1 MKPKLDVLVI
11 EDSELD
17 SKILLQLIQAGGFE
31 VHSIRVETG
40 GDLRSAINNGHWD
53 LILADYN
60 LPMLKGPEALR
71 VVQETGKDIPFIVI
85 SGGIGE
91 DLAVQIMKAG
101 AHDYLMKGALARL
114 VPVVEREV
122 REARDRQARRTAEA
136 GLRAADEQFRVAREI
151 QQRLFP
157 KAPPLIDG
165 YDIAGVSF
173 PAAETGGD
181 YFDFIPMSTGTWGL
195 VVGDVTGHGIGP
207 ALLMS
212 EARAYLRILA
222 RYGDEVGD
230 ILARANTVLTEDLG
244 DERFVTLLL
253 AKLDPAARRLY
264 YANAGHP
271 PGFVIDRN
279 GALRLELRRTG
290 MPLGLCPDVSYTPAS
305 PVELVSGEIVV
316 LVSDGF
322 EEAMS
327 PHQEMFGRE
336 RLIECLSAN
345 HRASAREI
353 LARIHEAVESHTGDG
368 GQQDDYTAVVLK
380 VL

>member
-1 MKPKLDVLVI
+1 MKTKLAVLVI

-17 SKILLQLIQAGGFE
+17 AKILLHLLQAGGFE
-31 VHSIRVETG
+31 VHSIRVETPD
-40 GDLRSAINNGHWD
+40 DLRAAIRNGSWD

-60 LPMLKGPEALR
+60 LPLLKGPEALR
-71 VVQETGKDIPFIVI
+71 LVQESGNDIPFIVI

-122 REARDRQARRTAEA
+122 RESRDRQARRTAEA
-136 GLRAADEQFRVAREI
+136 GLRAADEQFRIAREI

-157 KAPPLIDG
+157 KSPPQIDG
-165 YDIAGVSF
+165 FDIAGASF
-173 PAAETGGD
+173 PAQATGGD
-181 YFDFIPMSTGTWGL
+181 YFDFIPMSAGTWGL
-195 VVGDVTGHGIGP
+195 TVGDVTGHGIGP

-212 EARAYLRILA
+212 ETRAYLRLLA

-230 ILARANTVLTEDLG
+230 ILARANTVLSEDLG
-244 DERFVTLLL
+244 DERYVTLLL
-253 AKLDPAARRLY
+253 VKLDPATRRLY

-271 PGFVIDRN
+271 PGFVIDRH
-279 GALRLELRRTG
+279 GGLRLELRRTG
-290 MPLGLCPDVSYTPAS
+290 MPLGLCPDVSYTPAA
-305 PVELVSGEIVV
+305 PVELSSGETVI

-327 PHQEMFGRE
+327 PQQEMFGRE
-336 RLIECLSAN
+336 RLIECISTN

-353 LARIHEAVESHTGDG
+353 LARIHDAVEAHVG
-368 GQQDDYTAVVLK
+368 GGEQQDDYTTVVLK